1 MSRSSSPKAVSDLF
15 TVAKGPSTGKSN
27 WTDAVNVACGLG
39 WVPIVAIV
47 CFWRTPGERTSCT
60 VPFAI
65 ARVGRGRAGQVENR
79 KQVCQADGRVDGCHL
94 LLAALRVVLGGAKVV
109 AGLVSISR
117 EPRTRWILSANHFG
131 EASDGAETPVGS
143 SHSQV
148 SQLNAPSIACCT
160 LQLAQCTGSR
170 S

>member
-1 MSRSSSPKAVSDLF
+1 MPDLF
-15 TVAKGPSTGKSN
+15 TVAKGPSTGNSN

-47 CFWRTPGERTSCT
+47 FFWRTPGERTSCT
-60 VPFAI
+60 VSFAI
-65 ARVGRGRAGQVENR
+65 ARAGRGRAGQVENR
-79 KQVCQADGRVDGCHL
+79 KQVCQGDGRVDGCHL
-94 LLAALRVVLGGAKVV
+94 LLAALREVLGGAKVV

-117 EPRTRWILSANHFG
+117 EPRTRWILSG

-148 SQLNAPSIACCT
+148 SQLNAASIACCT
-160 LQLAQCTGSR
+160 LQFAQCTGPR